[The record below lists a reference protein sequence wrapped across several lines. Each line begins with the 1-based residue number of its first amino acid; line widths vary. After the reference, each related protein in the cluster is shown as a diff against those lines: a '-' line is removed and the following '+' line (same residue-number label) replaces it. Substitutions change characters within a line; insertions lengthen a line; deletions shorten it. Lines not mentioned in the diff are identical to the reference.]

1 MRGCYYDGDSD
12 YVYVDKLGH
21 LRKPHYITQHFSILF
36 SILYL
41 LKQNNMPHIKF
52 HALSLS
58 CALAMIKNGVHLKIV
73 KESLGHSSYATT
85 DKIYGH
91 IEMSDKSMATGGNV
105 QSIGLDDIFMHS
117 IHCVLPFP

>member
-1 MRGCYYDGDSD
+1 
-12 YVYVDKLGH
+12 
-21 LRKPHYITQHFSILF
+21 
-36 SILYL
+36 
-41 LKQNNMPHIKF
+41 
-52 HALSLS
+52 
-58 CALAMIKNGVHLKIV
+58 MIKNGVHLKIV
-73 KESLGHSSYATT
+73 KESLGYSSYATT